1 MFNGVFSI
9 DNLPRIKDGVYVL
22 NLDNNQSKGTHWVSL
37 FIDKNVVVYF
47 ILFETEY
54 ILQEVLFKIN

>member
-9 DNLPRIKDGVYVL
+9 DILSRIKDGVYVL
-22 NLDNNQSKGTHWVSL
+22 NLDDNQSKGTHWVSL
-37 FIDKNVVVYF
+37 FIDKNAVVYYV
-47 ILFETEY
+47 LFEIEH

>member
-9 DNLPRIKDGVYVL
+9 DNLPRIKDGVHVL
-22 NLDNNQSKGTHWVSL
+22 NLDNNQNKGTHWVSL
-37 FIDKNVVVYF
+37 FIDKNAVVYF
-47 ILFETEY
+47 VLFEIEY

>member
-47 ILFETEY
+47 VLFEIEY